1 MKTVN
6 LIRVAVVVAALAS
19 VPTSILG
26 QRVEKRFVGVFTM
39 SRTGAGGTE
48 TLTLA
53 LKRDKSCTLKTS
65 YHNDK
70 SKEILE
76 KGTWRADGET
86 AVLNLTESGSS
97 PEKIEITFD
106 LQGEMLVAVKY
117 DKSLYGSEGLR
128 FKRQRH

>member
-1 MKTVN
+1 MKTVH
-6 LIRVAVVVAALAS
+6 LIRVAVVVAALVS
-19 VPTSILG
+19 VPTSTLG
-26 QRVEKRFVGVFTM
+26 QQVQNRFVGVFTM

-53 LKRDKSCTLKTS
+53 LKRDKSCTLKTG
-65 YHNDK
+65 YQNDR
-70 SKEILE
+70 SKEVLE

-86 AVLNLTESGSS
+86 AILNLTQSGSS
-97 PEKIEITFD
+97 PEKIEITFE